1 MKKLICFTLAVAS
14 LLFSCREQLP
24 DIAESAVYVANEA
37 EGTVSVF
44 NGSTFELIKVIDLTD
59 RAVITGNDKRYMPHN
74 VQVAPDGK
82 TVWVTGVAMEEA
94 AFEDQVIVIDAVK
107 NKIKE
112 RINVGLDEHIAHVV
126 LDANSEYAYV
136 TANRT
141 NEIIQINARDFNVAK
156 RFSLGHGHYPHG
168 LRWFNNRLY
177 IANIQAH
184 SMSVIDI
191 TTGNIV
197 EIPLGGMA
205 VQTAVSPDGLYAYVS
220 LYDTKE
226 VARIDLQTYAITR
239 LALPANAQG
248 AIQLYPT
255 PDSRK
260 LFVCDQGGLEGRP
273 LSDLTFV
280 IDLDL
285 FAVTDT
291 IKTGSK
297 THGVVVSNTGQ
308 HAFVTGTADN
318 TLSVIEVAT
327 GTVVR
332 TLNTGTAPNGVSYW
346 FRKSSG
352 YGGQP

>member
-1 MKKLICFTLAVAS
+1 MRKLFYITICLIWFQT
-14 LLFSCREQLP
+14 SCREQLP
-24 DIAESAVYVANEA
+24 DITESAVYVANEV
-37 EGTVSVF
+37 EGSVSVF
-44 NGSTFELIKVIDLTD
+44 NASTYELIRVIDLTD

-112 RINVGLDEHIAHVV
+112 RINVGLDQHIAHVV
-126 LDANSEYAYV
+126 LDAHSEFAYV
-136 TANRT
+136 TANEP
-141 NEIIQINARDFNVAK
+141 NEIIQINAKDFKVVK

-168 LRWFNNRLY
+168 LRCFNNRLY
-177 IANIQAH
+177 VANIRAH

-197 EIPLGGMA
+197 EIPLGGVA
-205 VQTAVSPDGLYAYVS
+205 VQTAVSPDGLYAYAS

-226 VARIDLQTYAITR
+226 VARVDLQTYAITK
-239 LALPANAQG
+239 LPLPANAQG
-248 AIQLYPT
+248 PIQLYPT

-260 LFVCDQGGLEGRP
+260 MFVCDQGGLEGRP
-273 LSDLTFV
+273 LSDLTYV

-285 FAVTDT
+285 FVISDT
-291 IKTGSK
+291 IRTGSK

-346 FRKSSG
+346 FRKNSG